1 MYNFVR
7 ILVDYQLIYRRG
19 LKFGSFTTSTP
30 LYKIN
35 KRGGYSRGRIVMAVI
50 LGAITKPILD
60 NGASR
65 PLDFNEFVQDV

>member
-1 MYNFVR
+1 MFNFVR

-35 KRGGYSRGRIVMAVI
+35 KRASKR
-50 LGAITKPILD
+50 
-60 NGASR
+60 ASR
-65 PLDFNEFVQDV
+65 RDNMKVVRIDLQGATSERAEGIV